1 MSIPRII
8 ILLCSIRGGW
18 RTGSENLKQNPIRV
32 RVCTTNPETAVR
44 FNPVLRGEKRVTECL
59 AWSVG

>member
-1 MSIPRII
+1 VAV
-8 ILLCSIRGGW
+8 GGQGKLE
-18 RTGSENLKQNPIRV
+18 TVTETPIRV
-32 RVCTTNPETAVR
+32 RVSTTTPERTAVR